1 MPIAGEDF
9 TGNPNNNEDGSGNED
24 NDAGGGTDVVNFTF
38 YSEKCFWLNI
48 YKAVGAAL
56 GW

>member
-38 YSEKCFWLNI
+38 YSEKCF
-48 YKAVGAAL
+48 
-56 GW
+56 